1 MSQFD
6 STDSDPS
13 DSSPISS
20 GQVET
25 PRGGFMARPGLKA
38 PPRHAVV
45 VRGGDA
51 PESAEIPIAR
61 SSFPP
66 PPASFP
72 PPESLSEKI
81 TLRAIPTPRTAAVV
95 ARAAPYAPAPAM
107 APSLATMAA
116 EPTRLPVALESVPPP
131 SDAPVVSSVEEHGS
145 SERSSS
151 VPRSRRLARS
161 WLTIVAAA
169 TAGLVLGVASVFT
182 TVHVRSGAASSP
194 AAAGPVEGTSL
205 AAVPETPAPPR
216 RAESSAPGSSVGA
229 GRQVAKPE
237 PAAPAPPPARGAA
250 AKRSIF

>member
-66 PPASFP
+66 PPPASFP
-72 PPESLSEKI
+72 PPESLSEKV
-81 TLRAIPTPRTAAVV
+81 TLRAIPTPRAAAVI
-95 ARAAPYAPAPAM
+95 ARAAAYAPVPAVAPV
-107 APSLATMAA
+107 APTMAA

-131 SDAPVVSSVEEHGS
+131 SDAPVVANVD
-145 SERSSS
+145 ERSSS
-151 VPRSRRLARS
+151 VPRSQRAARSRLAI
-161 WLTIVAAA
+161 LAAA
-169 TAGLVLGVASVFT
+169 TAGLVLGVVSVVT
-182 TVHVRSGAASSP
+182 TGHVRNGASSSP
-194 AAAGPVEGTSL
+194 AAAGPVEGTPL
-205 AAVPETPAPPR
+205 AAAPERVASPR
-216 RAESSAPGSSVGA
+216 RTESPVPGSSLG
-229 GRQVAKPE
+229 GERQVTKR
-237 PAAPAPPPARGAA
+237 APASPPPAPATPRGAA
-250 AKRSIF
+250 VKRSIF